1 LEVVHKDDYNLVQF
15 LNTGDVMTGN
25 ELTKIR
31 RQDRAVTDETWI
43 ADFLRK
49 ADYGVFATCKD
60 GQPFTVARNFAYDAH
75 KHVIYFHG
83 ARKGRTFENVG
94 EDAAVN
100 LNVSEM
106 GEWIVADRAMNF
118 GVKYKGVVVFGRL
131 SVVEDM
137 EEAKYGLQLIMDKYF
152 PELRPGVD
160 YEAVTDEDLK
170 VTAVFRVD
178 IESWSGKEKK
188 D

>member
-1 LEVVHKDDYNLVQF
+1 MSE
-15 LNTGDVMTGN
+15 N
-25 ELTKIR
+25 ELNKIR
-31 RQDRAVTDETWI
+31 RQDRAITDDAWI
-43 ADFLRK
+43 ADFLQK
-49 ADYGVFATCKD
+49 ANYGVFATCRN
-60 GQPFTVARNFAYDAH
+60 GQPFTVARNFAYEAQ
-75 KHVIYFHG
+75 KHAIYFHG

-94 EDAAVN
+94 QGTSVN

-106 GEWIVADRAMNF
+106 GEWIVAERAMNF

-131 SVVEDM
+131 SVVEDA
-137 EEAKYGLQLIMDKYF
+137 EEAKRGLQLIMDKYF
-152 PELRPGVD
+152 PALRPGID
-160 YEAVTDEDLK
+160 YEAITDDDLK

>member
-1 LEVVHKDDYNLVQF
+1 MSE
-15 LNTGDVMTGN
+15 N
-25 ELTKIR
+25 ELNKIR
-31 RQDRAVTDETWI
+31 RQDRAITDDAWI
-43 ADFLRK
+43 ADFLQK
-49 ADYGVFATCKD
+49 ANYGVFATCRN
-60 GQPFTVARNFAYDAH
+60 GQPFTVARNFAYDAQRH
-75 KHVIYFHG
+75 AIYFHG

-94 EDAAVN
+94 QGTSVN

-106 GEWIVADRAMNF
+106 GEWIVAERAMNF

-131 SVVEDM
+131 SVVEDT
-137 EEAKYGLQLIMDKYF
+137 EEAKRGLQLIMDKYF
-152 PELRPGVD
+152 PALHPGID
-160 YEAVTDEDLK
+160 YEAITDDDLK

>member
-1 LEVVHKDDYNLVQF
+1 MSDNK
-15 LNTGDVMTGN
+15 
-25 ELTKIR
+25 LTKIR
-31 RQDRAVTDETWI
+31 RQDRAITDDAWI
-43 ADFLRK
+43 AGFLKK

-60 GQPFTVARNFAYDAH
+60 GQPFTVARNFAYDAQNH
-75 KHVIYFHG
+75 AIYFHG

-94 EDAAVN
+94 QGTSVN

-131 SVVEDM
+131 SVVEDA
-137 EEAKYGLQLIMDKYF
+137 EEAKRGLQLIMDKYF
-152 PELRPGVD
+152 PVLRPGVD
-160 YEAVTDEDLK
+160 YEVATDDDLK

>member
-1 LEVVHKDDYNLVQF
+1 MSE
-15 LNTGDVMTGN
+15 N

-31 RQDRAVTDETWI
+31 RQDRAITDNAWI
-43 ADFLRK
+43 ASFLQK

-60 GQPFTVARNFAYDAH
+60 GQPFTVARNFAYDPQ

-94 EDAAVN
+94 AGTQVN

-106 GEWIVADRAMNF
+106 GEWIVAERAMNF

-131 SVVEDM
+131 MVVDNSD
-137 EEAKYGLQLIMDKYF
+137 EAKHGLQLIMDKHF
-152 PELRPGVD
+152 PALRPGVD
-160 YEAVTDEDLK
+160 YEPVTDDDLK
-170 VTAVFRVD
+170 VTAVFRVN
-178 IESWSGKEKK
+178 IEGWSGKEKVS
-188 D
+188 

>member
-1 LEVVHKDDYNLVQF
+1 MSDNK
-15 LNTGDVMTGN
+15 
-25 ELTKIR
+25 LTKIR
-31 RQDRAVTDETWI
+31 RQDRAITDDIWI

-49 ADYGVFATCKD
+49 ANYGVFATCKN
-60 GQPFTVARNFAYDAH
+60 GQPFTVARNFTYDAQRNA
-75 KHVIYFHG
+75 IYFHG

-94 EDAAVN
+94 QGTSVN

-131 SVVEDM
+131 SVVEDA
-137 EEAKYGLQLIMDKYF
+137 EEAKRGLQLIMDKYF
-152 PELRPGVD
+152 PVLRPGVD
-160 YEAVTDEDLK
+160 YEVATDDDLK

>member
-1 LEVVHKDDYNLVQF
+1 MSE
-15 LNTGDVMTGN
+15 N

-31 RQDRAVTDETWI
+31 RQDRAITDDAWI
-43 ADFLRK
+43 ADFLGK
-49 ADYGVFATCKD
+49 ADYGVFATCRD
-60 GQPFTVARNFAYDAH
+60 GQPFTVARNFAYEADR
-75 KHVIYFHG
+75 HVIYFHG

-94 EDAAVN
+94 DGAPVN

-118 GVKYKGVVVFGRL
+118 GVKYKGVVVFGL
-131 SVVEDM
+131 LKVVENA
-137 EEAKYGLQLIMDKYF
+137 EEAKRGLQLIMDKHF
-152 PELRPGVD
+152 PDLHPGVD

-178 IESWSGKEKK
+178 IEAWSGKEKK
-188 D
+188 E

>member
-1 LEVVHKDDYNLVQF
+1 MSE
-15 LNTGDVMTGN
+15 N
-25 ELTKIR
+25 ELNKIR
-31 RQDRAVTDETWI
+31 RQDRAITDDAWVVE
-43 ADFLRK
+43 FLQK

-60 GQPFTVARNFAYDAH
+60 DQPFTVARNFVYDVR

-94 EDAAVN
+94 QGASVN

-106 GEWIVADRAMNF
+106 GEWIVAKRAMNF
-118 GVKYKGVVVFGRL
+118 GVKYKGVVVFGHL
-131 SVVEDM
+131 SIVEDSD
-137 EEAKYGLQLIMDKYF
+137 EAKHGLQLIMDKHF
-152 PELRPGVD
+152 PALRPGVD
-160 YEAVTDEDLK
+160 YEAVTDDDLK